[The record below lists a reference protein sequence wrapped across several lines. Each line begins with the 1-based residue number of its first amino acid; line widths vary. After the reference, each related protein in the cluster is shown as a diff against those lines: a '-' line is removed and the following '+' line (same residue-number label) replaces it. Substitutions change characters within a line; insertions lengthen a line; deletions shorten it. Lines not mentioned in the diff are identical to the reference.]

1 MTRSHVS
8 QHPWLYV
15 ISAAFV
21 LLALWYSL
29 VTPFFEKSDEIY
41 HLAYIKHLADGQGF
55 PATDPHNPARQEA
68 TQPPLYYLIGS
79 LLIRGISTD
88 DVSTLT
94 RLNPYY
100 NPLWDGVYG
109 DNRNRYMHVVEE
121 ALPRHGAA
129 LALRLLRC
137 FSIVLGCVT
146 VICTYWIADLLFPD
160 KHWLA
165 AGAAACCAFTPRFLY
180 VSGTVNND
188 VMVAAMCALTGVASL
203 RLVRLERPRMRD
215 VIAVGGTLGAALLSK
230 VSALAILPAVVVVVV
245 YAAYRAT
252 GSVDRTFV
260 RFTLQWGGTILLC
273 AAAISGWWYIRNAV
287 LLDGDPTGTTVHVE
301 KWGRRSRAL
310 TAEDVRLEIQGLEE
324 SYWAVFGLN
333 SIPIDRWVNLILFG
347 IDRLT
352 IAGGIVLA
360 SKQWTRRRFD
370 RQTQV
375 GLAALA
381 LWALANLAS
390 VFYWMYLMKGVN
402 LGRLLYPA
410 MPANALF
417 VILALVQF
425 TPRRAQTVVV
435 GVFSAALASLAIASP
450 AVYIAPNYAPP
461 PILDEADVGPLT
473 ERLDANF
480 QGQIVLLGYHVP
492 HEQTWPGDR
501 LEITLYYQALV
512 PFGIDYTVFVHF
524 VDEQGHILVQRDTY
538 PGMGRYPT
546 TLWQPG
552 EIFADTFYLTLPEWT
567 PVPGKGI
574 LEVGFY
580 DRDTQLRLL
589 VVGEDGQLLGDSVW
603 FHQLPTVAPPG
614 K

>member
-1 MTRSHVS
+1 MTRFPFKE
-8 QHPWLYV
+8 HPWLYT

-21 LLALWYSL
+21 FLALWYSL

-41 HLAYIKHLADGQGF
+41 HLAYIKHLADGHGF

-79 LLIRGISTD
+79 LLIRSISTD

-121 ALPRHGAA
+121 AFPRHGAA

-137 FSIVLGCVT
+137 FSIALGSVT
-146 VICTYWIADLLFPD
+146 VVCTYRIADLLFPA
-160 KHWLA
+160 KHWLS
-165 AGAAACCAFTPRFLY
+165 AGASACCAFTPRFLY

-188 VMVAAMCALTGVASL
+188 VMVAATCALTGVAAL
-203 RLVRLERPRMRD
+203 RLLRLDQPRVRDL
-215 VIAVGGTLGAALLSK
+215 VAIGLALGAALLSK
-230 VSALAILPAVVVVVV
+230 VSAVAILPAVVVVVV
-245 YAAYRAT
+245 YAAYRVAGGT
-252 GSVDRTFV
+252 SRTFV
-260 RFTLQWGGTILLC
+260 RSTLQWGGIVLLC
-273 AAAISGWWYIRNAV
+273 AAAVSGWWFVRNAI
-287 LLDGDPTGTTVHVE
+287 LLEGDLTGTTVHVE

-333 SIPIDRWVNLILFG
+333 SIPIDRWINLVLFG
-347 IDRLT
+347 VDRLT
-352 IAGGIVLA
+352 VAGGIVLA
-360 SKQWTRRRFD
+360 SKQWTRWRFARR
-370 RQTQV
+370 TQV
-375 GLAALA
+375 GLAALG
-381 LWALANLAS
+381 LWALSNLAS

-417 VILALVQF
+417 VIMALVQF
-425 TPRRAQTVVV
+425 VPRRVQPVAV
-435 GVFSAALASLAIASP
+435 GVFSAALASLAIACP
-450 AVYIAPNYAPP
+450 AVYIAPNYARP
-461 PILDEADVGPLT
+461 PILDESDVGPLT
-473 ERLDANF
+473 ERLDADF
-480 QGQIVLLGYHVP
+480 QGQLVLLGYHVP

-524 VDEQGHILVQRDTY
+524 VDEQGNILVQRDTY

-552 EIFADTFYLTLPEWT
+552 EIIADTFYLTLPEWT

-574 LEVGFY
+574 LEAGFY

-589 VVGEDGQLLGDSVW
+589 VVNEHGQLLGDSVW
-603 FHQLPTVAPPG
+603 FHPLPTVVPPEG
-614 K
+614 